1 MSDETPKAEQ
11 VQNALWAG
19 KLGLALIWSAFCTL
33 FWLIWLTGTV
43 DRMQMDGTGTDTAI
57 GMAGCLVTG
66 CMGSMWMG
74 GLLLLLVVYAI
85 VRR

>member
-1 MSDETPKAEQ
+1 MPDETPKAEQ
-11 VQNALWAG
+11 VRNALWAG
-19 KLGLALIWSAFCTL
+19 KLGLALIWTAFCGL
-33 FWLIWLTGTV
+33 LWLLWLTGTV
-43 DRMQMDGTGTDTAI
+43 DRMQMDGAGTDTAI

-66 CMGSMWMG
+66 CMGSVWMG